1 MITRVVFEFSVPA
14 YRGRSML
21 PPAFGASRLPN
32 DELVGARIIAAPGLR
47 PVVAFEK
54 WVTSDQRLLAQ
65 VGVIEAQDPSDLLR
79 PPHLVEFKPRPD
91 PGPITG
97 RWVFAGVGDVPPE
110 LLFRLAHWLSG
121 SRPWNGFLET
131 TVESEA
137 IIIRLGTLNGAPFEY
152 RDPADV
158 EGRFPPSAPCTQA
171 EHHYPAGFA
180 TCGCGAAIRT
190 GDCRLGKVEAR
201 GDL

>member
-21 PPAFGASRLPN
+21 PPAFGASRRPN

-121 SRPWNGFLET
+121 SRPSTGLRSST
-131 TVESEA
+131 G
-137 IIIRLGTLNGAPFEY
+137 IRQMLKAGSLLRHRALKPNTIT
-152 RDPADV
+152 RPAS
-158 EGRFPPSAPCTQA
+158 R
-171 EHHYPAGFA
+171 PAGVARRFA
-180 TCGCGAAIRT
+180 RVTAGWGRW
-190 GDCRLGKVEAR
+190 RREATW
-201 GDL
+201 